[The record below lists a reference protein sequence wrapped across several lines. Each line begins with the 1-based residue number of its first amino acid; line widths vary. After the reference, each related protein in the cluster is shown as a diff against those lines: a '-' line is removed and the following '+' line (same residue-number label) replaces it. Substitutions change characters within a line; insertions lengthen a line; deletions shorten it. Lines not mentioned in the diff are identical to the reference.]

1 MVKMHDTLAVSS
13 YRVFPGMLNAH
24 QTLFSGQIFTWIDD
38 VSSIAAQRLGCRGLA
53 TGSLDMV
60 HLAAPVKMGDALVIR
75 CMVSGVGHRSLEV
88 FIQLIGEHLGT
99 GERFQVG
106 TAFATFVARHK
117 EDGPLPPI
125 EAESEFEKRLLA
137 GYDERCADYRKINA
151 SFGEVP
157 LD

>member
-24 QTLFSGQIFTWIDD
+24 QTLFGGQIFTWIDD
-38 VSSIAAQRLGCRGLA
+38 VSSIAAQRLGRRGLA

-88 FIQLIGEHLGT
+88 FIQLIGEHLAT

-106 TAFATFVARHK
+106 TA
-117 EDGPLPPI
+117 
-125 EAESEFEKRLLA
+125 
-137 GYDERCADYRKINA
+137 
-151 SFGEVP
+151 
-157 LD
+157 

>member
-1 MVKMHDTLAVSS
+1 
-13 YRVFPGMLNAH
+13 MLNAH
-24 QTLFSGQIFTWIDD
+24 QTLFGGQIFTWIDD
-38 VSSIAAQRLGCRGLA
+38 VSSIAAQRLGRRGLA

-88 FIQLIGEHLGT
+88 FIQLIGEHLSHWRT
-99 GERFQVG
+99 LPSRHRLCNFCSPPQRRRP
-106 TAFATFVARHK
+106 TAAGRSR
-117 EDGPLPPI
+117 
-125 EAESEFEKRLLA
+125 SEFEKRLLA
-137 GYDERCADYRKINA
+137 GYDERRADYRKINA